1 MQTLEKKHYRSNF
14 RRKVAQEV
22 MAGLLTQQ
30 QAAEKYH
37 ISVNLVREWI
47 RWYKRNYIEP
57 HLTMKPK
64 RSNSKETERIK
75 QLEKQLKETQKALR
89 ESELK
94 NKLLDE
100 MINIAES
107 EFDIPVRKKS
117 GSRSSLEGHH
127 KSKFT

>member
-1 MQTLEKKHYRSNF
+1 MENQEKVHYRSNF

-22 MAGLLTQQ
+22 IAGLLTQQ
-30 QAAEKYH
+30 QAAEKYN

-64 RSNSKETERIK
+64 KSSSKDKDRIK
-75 QLEKQLKETQKALR
+75 QLEKQLQETQKALR

-100 MINIAES
+100 MINIAET
-107 EFDIPVRKKS
+107 EYDVPVRKKS
-117 GSRSSLEGHH
+117 GSRPSQ
-127 KSKFT
+127 K

>member
-1 MQTLEKKHYRSNF
+1 MESKEKVHYRSNF

-37 ISVNLVREWI
+37 ISINLVREWI
-47 RWYKRNYIEP
+47 RWYKRNYVEP

-64 RSNSKETERIK
+64 KSNSKETERIK

-100 MINIAES
+100 MINIAETQY
-107 EFDIPVRKKS
+107 DVPVRKKS
-117 GSRSSLEGHH
+117 GSQPSQ
-127 KSKFT
+127 K